1 MLEKLKQFKV
11 GQVIKR
17 EPTGA
22 SVAFLGS
29 FEEEKESKV
38 VLALKKREFP
48 ETIDLKECDS
58 LTETL
63 NNDIFHKFIF
73 SLHSPSV
80 NLVRLLKCY

>member
-48 ETIDLKECDS
+48 RQSISKS
-58 LTETL
+58 A
-63 NNDIFHKFIF
+63 I
-73 SLHSPSV
+73 PSQ
-80 NLVRLLKCY
+80 RH